1 MALSV
6 FSWDSMR
13 KILLSLLLVSSPII
27 LLAEKISYVVNFQ
40 GLKDVE
46 TLEALKATSQLIS
59 LQKKKPSSPQAL
71 RFRAESDFPAL
82 LKVLQNYGYLEAT
95 LNLQLEK
102 LQRRYLVNIQITPG
116 PRYQIDKYEALP
128 DLKLN
133 LALEG
138 PLIAQK
144 ILDADLKLLKL
155 LSEKAYPFAAIKNRE
170 IVADGA
176 TKTAKV
182 IVEVDKGPLS
192 YFGPASIHGLKNVRP
207 QFIKQKLKWEEK
219 GLYNS
224 QIVNETQK
232 ELMDT
237 GLFSSVYIT
246 HPQKNVED
254 PSLPMNVDV
263 VESKHKSISVAASF
277 QMTHGPGITFG
288 WENRNLGGMGRK
300 LSLSVDVAQHSH
312 SGTAALVSPDFI
324 RPGQDF
330 LLQAEAGSDEVT
342 AFQDRTYN
350 LLIQIERGI
359 TDSVKGSFG
368 LKPEGLVVKESVENG
383 TFYLLQLPV
392 SLKYSTA
399 DNPLHATKGTTFEYQ
414 FTAALNFKENT
425 HPYFSQNL
433 TYCNYTPLFKEDT
446 LVLAQKVSLLSIFSS
461 NLDVIPVPKR
471 ILGGS
476 EDNLRGYR
484 YLTVSPLGD
493 DGIPLGGRSAIYY
506 SLEPR
511 FRLSESIGLV
521 PFFDFGNVFTTP
533 LPDFKGKWLKSLGV
547 GFRYFSFLG
556 PLRLDLAFP
565 LDRRIDLD
573 PKWWIF
579 ASVGQSF

>member
-1 MALSV
+1 MALV
-6 FSWDSMR
+6 IFSWVSMR
-13 KILLSLLLVSSPII
+13 KILLFAILVFSLNI
-27 LLAEKISYVVNFQ
+27 LIAERISYVVNFK
-40 GLKDVE
+40 GLQDVE
-46 TLEALKATSQLIS
+46 TLDALKSASQLIS
-59 LQKKKPSSPQAL
+59 LQKKKPSSQQAL

-82 LKVLQNYGYLEAT
+82 LKILQNYGYLEAS
-95 LNLQLEK
+95 LDLQLEK
-102 LQRRYLVNIQITPG
+102 LMHRYLVNIQITPG
-116 PRYQIDKYEALP
+116 PRYQIENYQALP
-128 DLKLN
+128 ELDLGLGLK
-133 LALEG
+133 G

-170 IVADGA
+170 IIADGE

-192 YFGPASIHGLKNVRP
+192 TFGPATIHGLKNVRP
-207 QFIKQKLKWEEK
+207 QFVKQKLQWEEK
-219 GLYNS
+219 QPYNS
-224 QIVNETQK
+224 QTVNEAQK

-246 HPQKNVED
+246 HPQTPEED
-254 PSLPMNVDV
+254 QSLPMNVDV

-277 QMTHGPGITFG
+277 QMTYGPGIAFG

-300 LSLSVDVAQHSH
+300 LSLSLDIAQHNH

-330 LLQAEAGSDEVT
+330 MMQAEASSEEVT

-350 LLIQIERGI
+350 FLVQIDRGLS
-359 TDSVKGSFG
+359 DSLKASLG
-368 LKPEGLVVKESVENG
+368 LKPEMLLIKESVENG
-383 TFYLLQLPV
+383 TFFVLQLPF
-392 SLKYSTA
+392 SLKYSTV
-399 DNPLHATKGTTFEYQ
+399 DNSLHATNGTTFEYQ
-414 FTAALNFKENT
+414 ATAALNFKEST
-425 HPYFSQNL
+425 VPYFSQNF
-433 TYCNYTPLFKEDT
+433 TYCNFIPVLKEDV
-446 LVLAQKVSLLSIFSS
+446 LVLAQKISLQSIFSS

-484 YLTVSPLGD
+484 YLTVSPLKE
-493 DGIPLGGRSAIYY
+493 GIPTGGQSALYY

-511 FRLSESIGLV
+511 FRLNESIGIV
-521 PFFDFGNVFTTP
+521 PFFDFGNVFASP
-533 LPDFKGKWLKSLGV
+533 LPDFKGKWFKSLGM

-565 LDRRIDLD
+565 LDRRQDLD
-573 PKWWIF
+573 PKWWVF
-579 ASVGQSF
+579 ASLGQSF